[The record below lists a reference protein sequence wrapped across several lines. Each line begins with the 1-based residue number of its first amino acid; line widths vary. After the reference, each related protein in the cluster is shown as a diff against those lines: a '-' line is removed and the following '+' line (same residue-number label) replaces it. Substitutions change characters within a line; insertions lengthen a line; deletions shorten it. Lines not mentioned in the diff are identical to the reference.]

1 MTERSIF
8 LDESGDLGW
17 TFDKPYREGGSSRF
31 LTIACLSVASS
42 SQKHVNRA
50 MRDLYSHFGWPP
62 AVEKKWARMT
72 PYERL
77 SFAELAKSLHKK
89 LNGEISYLSITAR
102 KERVREN
109 IRKDSNKLYNW
120 MIGKL
125 ILGEIAPYERVAFIP
140 DQRSLKVQSGN
151 SLHDYLQTVLW
162 MDMDSQCTITTRP
175 CDSAKNLNVQ
185 FADMLSGLV
194 QGHYEDRK
202 SDPILALRPYIK
214 NFELFNQ

>member
-1 MTERSIF
+1 
-8 LDESGDLGW
+8 
-17 TFDKPYREGGSSRF
+17 
-31 LTIACLSVASS
+31 
-42 SQKHVNRA
+42 
-50 MRDLYSHFGWPP
+50 MRDLYSHFGWAP
-62 AVEKKWARMT
+62 ATEKKWARMT
-72 PYERL
+72 PEERL
-77 SFAELAKSLHKK
+77 AFAELAKSLHKK
-89 LNGEISYLSITAR
+89 LDGDISYLSITAR

-109 IRKDSNKLYNW
+109 IRKDANKLYNW

-125 ILGEIAPYERVAFIP
+125 ILGEIAPYERVAFMP

-162 MDMDSQCTITTRP
+162 MDMDSLCTITTRP

-202 SDPILALRPYIK
+202 SDPILALRPCIK
-214 NFELFNQ
+214 NHELFNS